1 MAIKYNFTCEEIN
14 ENHLSVSESYPGSG
28 IVGITGECNGIKL
41 QFCLNITTAIKFA
54 KTIRTEIN
62 RAKEVGYEG

>member
-1 MAIKYNFTCEEIN
+1 MAIKYNFTCEDIN
-14 ENHLSVSESYPGSG
+14 ENHLIVAESYPGSG
-28 IVGITGECNGIKL
+28 IVGIMGECNGRKL

-62 RAKEVGYEG
+62 RAKEVQNG